1 MIFDLLLVALTFL
14 AVTLVAGNNLSAC
27 VGPVVGARILS
38 KRTGALLGAAGFTAG
53 LIVQGSGMNSSVGTL
68 LPNASAQLQA
78 EVLVVAVVIFLVAD
92 FIRVPMSLSMSLVGV
107 LAGLSVTHGVST
119 SVGYILQVVALW
131 FIAPIAAIALS
142 FYIIRYINKHKPK
155 EIWRRIRLY
164 KLLLLALS
172 FTTAYVLGAN
182 TLGLIVATSGF
193 NWATVTAAV
202 AGIFV
207 GVFFLSAGAIRRV
220 SQEFYLMR
228 YSNATA
234 TLVASTALVEL
245 ATFFHI
251 PLSNTQTTVSAVLGT
266 GIAYKT
272 RYVSLKSFLT
282 IVVGWV
288 VAPLLSFAIGLLL

>member
-1 MIFDLLLVALTFL
+1 LGI
-14 AVTLVAGNNLSAC
+14 
-27 VGPVVGARILS
+27 VV
-38 KRTGALLGAAGFTAG
+38 
-53 LIVQGSGMNSSVGTL
+53 
-68 LPNASAQLQA
+68 
-78 EVLVVAVVIFLVAD
+78 
-92 FIRVPMSLSMSLVGV
+92 
-107 LAGLSVTHGVST
+107 
-119 SVGYILQVVALW
+119 LW
-131 FIAPIAAIALS
+131 FIAPLAAIAVS
-142 FYIIRYINKHKPK
+142 FCVVRYINRHQPQM
-155 EIWRRIRLY
+155 IWRRIRLY
-164 KLLLLALS
+164 KLLLLVLS

-207 GVFFLSAGAIRRV
+207 GVFFLSAGALRRV

-251 PLSNTQTTVSAVLGT
+251 PLSNTQTTAAAVLGT

-272 RYVSLKSFLT
+272 RYLSLKPFLA
-282 IVVGWV
+282 IVAGWV
-288 VAPLLSFAIGLLL
+288 IAPLLSFGIGLLL